1 MGAGGEPSGAAGS
14 STEDLGPKQEGEEG
28 PLKWQTV
35 NVYNAAIAE
44 LYHYQVSMGLNKAPT
59 F

>member
-1 MGAGGEPSGAAGS
+1 MGAGGKPSGAAGS
-14 STEDLGPKQEGEEG
+14 SVEDLGPEQEGEEV

-44 LYHYQVSMGLNKAPT
+44 LYHY
-59 F
+59 